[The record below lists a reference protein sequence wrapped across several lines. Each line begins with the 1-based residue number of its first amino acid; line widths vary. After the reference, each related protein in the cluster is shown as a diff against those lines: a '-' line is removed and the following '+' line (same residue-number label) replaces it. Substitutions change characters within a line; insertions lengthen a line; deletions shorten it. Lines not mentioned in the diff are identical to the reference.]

1 MNKYIYDNQD
11 LFFLDCVNKSIENT
25 KKIENNSYEKIHP
38 NGIID
43 MSISQEIRMAHAVVS
58 LLDKLN
64 TNNIKDRLIALENLH
79 NEVLFTAGTKFRRNT
94 ARVLIEI
101 MKEIVRS
108 YGDKQKQLRL
118 AHDFRIASTGKPT
131 IVRKLLRRYHLLEMP
146 EAWNQ
151 LIFDHHVHDA
161 NTKGRKSPTHLI
173 MDAWV
178 KGIRSMTVIYY
189 NYIKPES
196 AQELL
201 TAGKIMGIKIRI
213 GLLFHVVH
221 RQKLVDFIWV
231 PQSFISIDDFL
242 EFLEEPKM
250 QELLEDGKK
259 SSQWE
264 ENFIFHILNEW
275 NATLRPR
282 INKEFELELESI
294 THSEFV
300 QFVNIGQGSV
310 LHLAELIHLKALN
323 QLQKKATL
331 LLEKITATQ
340 DSKTKIILE
349 NKLKIY
355 DKLTTEYFLEILEDF
370 EQKTEQE
377 KIAEIII
384 SDSFSNV
391 PPILKYT
398 THQLA
403 YRLKDVRSNGYLVLN
418 LAKLTPEDVLNL
430 LWESDGEIT
439 HLEIFNVYDWQKGN
453 AEYVVPINE
462 LMQAINHKNTPLL
475 KSIILQMIE
484 NCKQEK
490 PTKLFDDEHTK
501 PICIEETNDT
511 IINNEFCSIKD
522 YSRHPKIQPLT
533 IEERILSLK
542 LILTNI
548 QNFINYYTGKKL
560 FTRMGTD
567 STSKVGRL
575 AGMGLAYVQTLPIR
589 AIKELKKNTNQS
601 RVRIPV
607 RKEIQRVDTCI
618 MPYANENLS
627 FLGKIIRKIPII
639 KNLSYEKYRNFT
651 DYEAHTTV
659 CCNGTCSNDL
669 KRFSS
674 DTGNIVTLGGKGLR
688 TTNDFIK
695 HESKNTLKPWHYL
708 NTKFSNILK
717 LLLGFIPAFYSFMYT
732 QDIAF
737 LAYFGAVIWFIITG
751 VRNIIQAILG
761 GGGFRRSPLMRW
773 NSYVSWSRL
782 CDSLMYSGISV
793 ILLEVFIRF
802 WCLEELFN
810 ITATN
815 NPILSFTIISIIN
828 GFYIMTHNY
837 IRGLQTEAI
846 IGNFFRSFLAIPIA
860 LVYNDIFLEVLL
872 LIMNE
877 TSAYE
882 IAIASSAIISKIA
895 SDTGAA
901 LVEGYADRES
911 NIWFRRWDYK
921 LSHEKLYE
929 HYTRLELLFPEQ
941 DSLELLKEPQKVLNK
956 IKEEDQELY
965 NGMIINA
972 LDLMYLHFYQP
983 RSLSTLKEIIKRL
996 SKNEKLAWLRMQY
1009 VLQCHKDVS
1018 QLFINEV
1025 LGSNFSKALSFYLD
1039 THELYLQNL
1048 QKLCQIKY

>member
-1 MNKYIYDNQD
+1 MNNYIYDKQD
-11 LFFLDCVNKSIENT
+11 LFFLDSVNKSIENT
-25 KKIENNSYEKIHP
+25 QKIETHFYEKIHP

-43 MSISQEIRMAHAVVS
+43 MSISQEIRMASAVVS

-64 TNNIKDRLIALENLH
+64 TNNINDRLIALENLH

-108 YGDKQKQLRL
+108 YGDKQKQLQL
-118 AHDFRIASTGKPT
+118 AHDFRIAATGKPT
-131 IVRKLLRRYHLLEMP
+131 IIRKLLRRYHLLEMP

-189 NYIKPES
+189 NYIKPET
-196 AQELL
+196 ARELL
-201 TAGKIMGIKIRI
+201 NAGKIMGIKIRI
-213 GLLFHVVH
+213 GLLFHVVY

-231 PQSFISIDDFL
+231 PQGFMSVDDFL
-242 EFLEEPKM
+242 EFLEQPNMK
-250 QELLEDGKK
+250 ELMKDGKL
-259 SSQWE
+259 SSDWH
-264 ENFIFHILNEW
+264 ENFIYHILNEW

-282 INKEFELELESI
+282 INAEFELQLESI
-294 THSEFV
+294 TQSEFV

-310 LHLAELIHLKALN
+310 LHLAELIHLKSIK
-323 QLQKKATL
+323 QLEEKAQV
-331 LLEKITATQ
+331 LLEKIAHTT
-340 DSKTKIILE
+340 DHNIKILLE
-349 NKLKIY
+349 NKLKTY
-355 DKLTTEYFLEILEDF
+355 DRLTTEYFLEILEDC
-370 EQKTEQE
+370 EQKAEDE
-377 KIAEIII
+377 EIAEIII

-391 PPILKYT
+391 PQILKYNA
-398 THQLA
+398 HQLA
-403 YRLKDVRSNGYLVLN
+403 YRLKNIHTNGYVVLN
-418 LAKLTPEDVLNL
+418 LAKLTPEDVINL

-453 AEYVVPINE
+453 AQYVIPINE

-484 NCKQEK
+484 ICQKET
-490 PTKLFDDEHTK
+490 PTTLFEDESSKLF
-501 PICIEETNDT
+501 CIEETNHT
-511 IINNEFCSIKD
+511 INNNGYCSIKD
-522 YSRHPKIQPLT
+522 YSNHPKLKPLST
-533 IEERILSLK
+533 DERIASLK
-542 LILTNI
+542 HILTNI
-548 QNFINYYTGKKL
+548 QTFINYYSGKKL

-575 AGMGLAYVQTLPIR
+575 AGMGLVYVQTLPKR

-601 RVRIPV
+601 RIRIPV
-607 RKEIQRVDTCI
+607 RKEIQRVDTSI
-618 MPYANENLS
+618 MPYANEKIS
-627 FLGKIIRKIPII
+627 FVSKVLRKIPLI
-639 KNLSYEKYRNFT
+639 KNLTYKKTRSFT

-659 CCNGTCSNDL
+659 CCNGNCSNDL
-669 KRFSS
+669 KKFSS
-674 DTGNIVTLGGKGLR
+674 NTGNIVTLGGKGLR

-695 HESKNTLKPWHYL
+695 REQKNTLQSWHYL
-708 NTKFSNILK
+708 NTKFSNALK
-717 LLLGFIPAFYSFMYT
+717 LLLGFIPAFYSFIYT

-737 LAYFGAVIWFIITG
+737 IAYFGAVIWFIITG

-793 ILLEVFIRF
+793 ILLEVFVRY
-802 WCLEELFN
+802 WCLEELFD

-815 NPILSFTIISIIN
+815 NPILSFTIISVIN
-828 GFYIMTHNY
+828 GLYIMSHNY

-860 LVYNDIFLEVLL
+860 LVYNDIFLELL
-872 LIMNE
+872 LIIDESGAN
-877 TSAYE
+877 E

-921 LSHEKLYE
+921 LSHKKLYE

-941 DSLELLKEPQKVLNK
+941 DSLELLKEPQNVLNK
-956 IKEEDQELY
+956 IKEDDIALY
-965 NGMIINA
+965 NSMIINA
-972 LDLMYLHFYQP
+972 LDLMYLHYYQP
-983 RSLSTLKEIIKRL
+983 RSLSTLKEIIKQL
-996 SKNEKLAWLRMQY
+996 TTNEKLAWLRMQY

-1018 QLFINEV
+1018 QLFVNET
-1025 LGSNFSKALSFYLD
+1025 LGTNFSKALSFYLD
-1039 THELYLQNL
+1039 THELYLQHL